1 MTEAMIGGELVQYGF
16 AGFAFLLAGIILL
29 LIKEWRKDAREAR
42 NDVMSFG
49 NKALEVITK
58 NTEAFVSH
66 KESLNGLKEATKEN
80 TVVLRNINNGKN

>member
-1 MTEAMIGGELVQYGF
+1 
-16 AGFAFLLAGIILL
+16 
-29 LIKEWRKDAREAR
+29 
-42 NDVMSFG
+42 
-49 NKALEVITK
+49 LEVITK